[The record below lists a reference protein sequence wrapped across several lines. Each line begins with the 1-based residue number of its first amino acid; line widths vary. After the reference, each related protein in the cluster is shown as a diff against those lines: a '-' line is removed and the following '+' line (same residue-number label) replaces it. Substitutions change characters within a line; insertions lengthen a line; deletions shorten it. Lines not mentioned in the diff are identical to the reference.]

1 MTLIGS
7 KGGGGGTFKQRPDT
21 LRSNDTFEALMGVG
35 AGPMKGPTRGLKS
48 VTINGTPVEDETGK
62 LNFENFLVIF
72 ADGDPAKFPQIADLR
87 LGAGAAP
94 VGINVSLTNTSGGS
108 TPGPWVTRTI
118 PNVNADFIDLRFVV
132 SQLYRQDKKGIYE
145 AEANLHVEMKP
156 SGSTN
161 WINPMLA
168 NPSQQY
174 SEQGFV
180 DDVYRLYVPAANY
193 DPSGYWAPETN
204 NGYFKI
210 FGKTNSPA
218 VHELRITVP
227 NQGAYANKSWDIRVR
242 LIERDTLDADPDF
255 EKRTISWESA
265 SAGYNTKY
273 GSHED
278 WRGLAWLQIY
288 GKATD
293 QINSTPEVAV
303 VCDTLIVPVPPASV
317 FNPDTRQYT
326 GALWDGSWTQAFT
339 TDPAWVINGLIVD
352 SLHGMSSV
360 AVGSTLNKWDALE
373 ASKWCSQLVP
383 DGAGGMHPRYSMN
396 LSINE
401 TIDAREFVQYLA
413 GAVGGIA
420 WEDTGGEWRIR
431 MDKPENPVD
440 IFTLETIEGDFSYSN
455 TDVDTRFND
464 ITIVFKNE
472 EFDYREDRVRVVS
485 NPHIAKFGR
494 KPTTIVAVGC
504 TNRQEALRRGMLR
517 LRAATREVRSVTFR
531 TNRRG
536 RLLERLDTILVADT
550 ELNVLLDTEFN
561 TRSTGRIVAVA
572 PDRSWIEV
580 RDPLR
585 LELGVAYSINFTKPN
600 PDYNPNATSEPT
612 SPDYD
617 KPTLVQTIGLVNNS
631 SQRGDVVR
639 LYLASPLPADVAE
652 NANLS
657 LVANGLPALPKA
669 YRVLDIEE
677 DGEFFT
683 ISAIELD
690 TGKWAAA
697 DNVTEDDTVFIA
709 PDAIVPPPTNLVSYI
724 SVFDGERTAR
734 QAINLNWDRPASR
747 FLAGFKVDYAVNGGP
762 WIPFAERT
770 AINSL
775 ELVDPVP
782 GNYQFRVYSVDRRGA
797 LSEPAYNNRN
807 VDEIDPGAL
816 VGLDKIDVEDGLIWG
831 GAEPL
836 DMGRLDNRLQ
846 EWDEV
851 NGDGKPEDNAT
862 VGGRV
867 GSNIKRPD
875 GAIANPGELL
885 NSEIDLEAAGRLTY
899 RPLPDAPPVELG
911 RITPQGLGVVTEAA
925 FRRAEDDIDQLGRA
939 LATAL
944 DEASSTRAT
953 FRDAGFYVDA
963 ATSQIRIHA
972 IEQTNERVSTAEIR
986 LNAAEA
992 NINLRAT
999 NSFVLEQIALAVIDP
1014 SQIAELTDIFLR
1026 LGAAEL
1032 DIDGLNATVT
1042 TLATVTELSLV
1053 QGRITTAEEA
1063 IDALEGTI
1071 TTKVDTTTFDAL
1083 ATRVTNAE
1091 TTLTAIGDTASIINA
1106 VSATRLIEKAQ
1117 DDNAEADLRSLLLGD
1132 KVNREQV
1139 AAAAAA
1145 RQELT
1150 ARIVDG
1156 DAAEAAF
1163 RLALEVRVGA
1173 TEAAV
1178 ATESIARAS
1187 ADSALATQI
1196 TQLTASTTTSINSL
1210 TTSIANETSAR
1221 TTAINAEADA
1231 RIAAINAEAAARG
1244 TAITAEETARIAAIN
1259 AERAQTLEDVA
1270 AEAAARAAAV
1280 STLNAA
1286 ITSEQTARTDADTA
1300 LATSIT
1306 NLSASL
1312 TSNVT
1317 TLQTNI
1323 NNANQARIDGDG
1335 ALAASISALNAEL
1348 DTEVSNRA
1356 AAVESETQARVAA
1369 DGLIA
1374 AGLAQ
1379 QVTAGR
1385 VVEGQASELADL
1397 LLGALLNNDK
1407 NRREVNGA
1415 VAGARQEITAQI
1427 VSEVEALSTRI
1438 LALVARVAGNEA
1450 SIIQESL
1457 ARVTAVE
1464 SLATSITSL
1473 NASFTGALSA
1483 EATARTNAIAA
1494 EATTRAAA
1502 ISAETA
1508 ARTDSVNTLT
1518 NGLSNALGRLDD
1530 EELARL
1536 QGDQAEA
1543 TARAAALTAEANAR
1557 IAAINAEA
1565 AARGTA
1571 LTAEEN
1577 ARIAA
1582 INAEIAAREAA
1593 VTTLTASISNEAI
1606 ARANADGALAGQIS
1620 TLNTTV
1626 AGQSATLTT
1635 FGESINGLR
1644 ARWGAKVDINGRV
1657 TGFVLNGD
1665 ADETDATFVVD
1676 NFKVV
1681 DPDTGAAFL
1690 DADADGLRLQNGKVI
1705 MNNGTNMLVMG
1716 AGFGVDNQFVMWF
1729 GPSRGISAC
1738 NEADALFF
1746 LDVTGDG
1753 EYGLRLGS
1761 NFYKNSGTG
1770 TSTAADASV
1779 TVGPF
1784 VTDGGSKQ
1792 VNLSFRYLR
1801 TAQISSA
1808 FAYTGTPQAVVR
1820 LERRVGTGSFE
1831 MVQDFTFNGTVSGTD
1846 PVGSE
1851 PGLAIVQINQAGSF
1865 TDTTSGTADFTYRAR
1880 IISRSVSGLTSTVTA
1895 EQSLTQEVELI
1906 ITEQIT

>member
-62 LNFENFLVIF
+62 LNFENFLVVF
-72 ADGDPAKFPQIADLR
+72 ADGDPAKFPQIAELR

-108 TPGPWVTRTI
+108 TPGPWVTRTV

-193 DPSGYWAPETN
+193 DPSGYWAPEAN
-204 NGYFKI
+204 NGYFKV

-242 LIERDTLDADPDF
+242 LIERDTLDADPNF

-273 GSHED
+273 GAHED
-278 WRGLAWLQIY
+278 WRGLAWLKIY

-352 SLHGMSSV
+352 SLHGLSSV

-420 WEDTGGEWRIR
+420 WEDTGGEWRLR

-440 IFTLETIEGDFSYSN
+440 IFTLETIEGDFSYAN

-464 ITIVFKNE
+464 ITIVFRNE

-485 NPHIAKFGR
+485 NAHIAKYGR

-536 RLLERLDTILVADT
+536 RLLERLDTILVADS

-617 KPTLVQTIGLVNNS
+617 KPTLVQTVGLVNNS

-639 LYLASPLPADVAE
+639 LYLASPLPTDVAE

-846 EWDEV
+846 DWDEV

-862 VGGRV
+862 YGAPGDSPLGDDDNARSVVEAMRQNSIMTAQVALENSTWRLEVDDILQVAPGVTIREVIDELGARV
-867 GSNIKRPD
+867 NNIDVWVQLRRSVD
-875 GAIANPGELL
+875 TEGNAEWSLTAQNSTGAITGVRNLLTGENLGKLSFVADILEAVDPNGGNPVRIFSYGLDNRLILENAYIKNLEVGVVKTG
-885 NSEIDLEAAGRLTY
+885 NIDLNQITEGPEWEANFAGATG
-899 RPLPDAPPVELG
+899 DTLG
-911 RITPQGLGVVTEAA
+911 
-925 FRRAEDDIDQLGRA
+925 
-939 LATAL
+939 
-944 DEASSTRAT
+944 ASST
-953 FRDAGFYVDA
+953 GVW
-963 ATSQIRIHA
+963 
-972 IEQTNERVSTAEIR
+972 AE
-986 LNAAEA
+986 
-992 NINLRAT
+992 
-999 NSFVLEQIALAVIDP
+999 FGHP
-1014 SQIAELTDIFLR
+1014 
-1026 LGAAEL
+1026 GAKC
-1032 DIDGLNATVT
+1032 
-1042 TLATVTELSLV
+1042 SM
-1053 QGRITTAEEA
+1053 
-1063 IDALEGTI
+1063 
-1071 TTKVDTTTFDAL
+1071 TFDSLPVGSMVQIQMHFNAQR
-1083 ATRVTNAE
+1083 TGSDNDRVN
-1091 TTLTAIGDTASIINA
+1091 
-1106 VSATRLIEKAQ
+1106 
-1117 DDNAEADLRSLLLGD
+1117 
-1132 KVNREQV
+1132 
-1139 AAAAAA
+1139 
-1145 RQELT
+1145 
-1150 ARIVDG
+1150 
-1156 DAAEAAF
+1156 F
-1163 RLALEVRVGA
+1163 RLKRIGPTGTTYHPITYLAGA
-1173 TEAAV
+1173 PNFPLV
-1178 ATESIARAS
+1178 
-1187 ADSALATQI
+1187 
-1196 TQLTASTTTSINSL
+1196 LTWLWRDSIN
-1210 TTSIANETSAR
+1210 
-1221 TTAINAEADA
+1221 
-1231 RIAAINAEAAARG
+1231 
-1244 TAITAEETARIAAIN
+1244 
-1259 AERAQTLEDVA
+1259 
-1270 AEAAARAAAV
+1270 
-1280 STLNAA
+1280 
-1286 ITSEQTARTDADTA
+1286 
-1300 LATSIT
+1300 
-1306 NLSASL
+1306 
-1312 TSNVT
+1312 
-1317 TLQTNI
+1317 
-1323 NNANQARIDGDG
+1323 
-1335 ALAASISALNAEL
+1335 
-1348 DTEVSNRA
+1348 
-1356 AAVESETQARVAA
+1356 
-1369 DGLIA
+1369 
-1374 AGLAQ
+1374 
-1379 QVTAGR
+1379 
-1385 VVEGQASELADL
+1385 
-1397 LLGALLNNDK
+1397 
-1407 NRREVNGA
+1407 
-1415 VAGARQEITAQI
+1415 VAGAYDY
-1427 VSEVEALSTRI
+1427 RI
-1438 LALVARVAGNEA
+1438 EYYRVVDRMSYFNC
-1450 SIIQESL
+1450 
-1457 ARVTAVE
+1457 R
-1464 SLATSITSL
+1464 
-1473 NASFTGALSA
+1473 
-1483 EATARTNAIAA
+1483 AIA
-1494 EATTRAAA
+1494 
-1502 ISAETA
+1502 
-1508 ARTDSVNTLT
+1508 
-1518 NGLSNALGRLDD
+1518 
-1530 EELARL
+1530 
-1536 QGDQAEA
+1536 
-1543 TARAAALTAEANAR
+1543 
-1557 IAAINAEA
+1557 IA
-1565 AARGTA
+1565 
-1571 LTAEEN
+1571 
-1577 ARIAA
+1577 
-1582 INAEIAAREAA
+1582 
-1593 VTTLTASISNEAI
+1593 
-1606 ARANADGALAGQIS
+1606 
-1620 TLNTTV
+1620 
-1626 AGQSATLTT
+1626 
-1635 FGESINGLR
+1635 
-1644 ARWGAKVDINGRV
+1644 
-1657 TGFVLNGD
+1657 
-1665 ADETDATFVVD
+1665 
-1676 NFKVV
+1676 
-1681 DPDTGAAFL
+1681 
-1690 DADADGLRLQNGKVI
+1690 GK
-1705 MNNGTNMLVMG
+1705 
-1716 AGFGVDNQFVMWF
+1716 
-1729 GPSRGISAC
+1729 R
-1738 NEADALFF
+1738 
-1746 LDVTGDG
+1746 
-1753 EYGLRLGS
+1753 
-1761 NFYKNSGTG
+1761 
-1770 TSTAADASV
+1770 
-1779 TVGPF
+1779 
-1784 VTDGGSKQ
+1784 
-1792 VNLSFRYLR
+1792 
-1801 TAQISSA
+1801 
-1808 FAYTGTPQAVVR
+1808 
-1820 LERRVGTGSFE
+1820 
-1831 MVQDFTFNGTVSGTD
+1831 
-1846 PVGSE
+1846 
-1851 PGLAIVQINQAGSF
+1851 
-1865 TDTTSGTADFTYRAR
+1865 
-1880 IISRSVSGLTSTVTA
+1880 
-1895 EQSLTQEVELI
+1895 
-1906 ITEQIT
+1906 

>member
-21 LRSNDTFEALMGVG
+21 LRSNDTFEALMGIC
-35 AGPMKGPTRGLKS
+35 AGPVKGPTRGLKS

-62 LNFENFLVIF
+62 LNFENFLVVF
-72 ADGDPAKFPQIADLR
+72 ADGDPAKFPQIAELR

-94 VGINVSLTNTSGGS
+94 VGINVSLTNTSDGS
-108 TPGPWVTRTI
+108 TPGPWVTRTV

-242 LIERDTLDADPDF
+242 LIERDTLDADPNF

-265 SAGYNTKY
+265 SAGFNIKY

-278 WRGLAWLQIY
+278 WRGVAWLQIY

-352 SLHGMSSV
+352 SLHGLSSV

-420 WEDTGGEWRIR
+420 WEDTGGEWRLR

-440 IFTLETIEGDFSYSN
+440 IFTLETIEGDFSYAN

-464 ITIVFKNE
+464 ITIVFRNE

-485 NPHIAKFGR
+485 NAHIAKYGR

-536 RLLERLDTILVADT
+536 RLLERLDTILVADS

-639 LYLASPLPADVAE
+639 LYLASPLPTDVAE

-807 VDEIDPGAL
+807 VNEIDPGAL

-862 VGGRV
+862 VGAPAGTLVGGVPAEQLVGQVQQVDTDLEDAKTQIDDLFATYGSTASAAASAQEAATSAFNAANQAANSQAARLASEGARDVALQAQANSEVARNNAQAAQSAAETARNVAQAEAQAAAGSASTAAGHATTATSKASEALGSASAAAASALVATSRAGDAANSASAANTSAQSAASSATQAGNSASAASSSVVSAQIAASIVAPSTFRDGGTYFSALFGDEETSFRPEQSYGYSYPVTSDYGKVLRSSNQAGYLHVTLRRRIRPAEHSRRFRLVVRGRQVINPAQGNAILVAAIYGMGNNWQTICYGGWEDLFNDTSALAQLNVAAGVVTVSCEFSLRQTPGVDPLGNIPTDGVTV
-867 GSNIKRPD
+867 GCYVVNQ
-875 GAIANPGELL
+875 ANPGVWDSGVYDIISMELSDITEQH
-885 NSEIDLEAAGRLTY
+885 NAQQAAAASAGSASSAAASESNAIQQASAAQQS
-899 RPLPDAPPVELG
+899 AN
-911 RITPQGLGVVTEAA
+911 
-925 FRRAEDDIDQLGRA
+925 
-939 LATAL
+939 LATTRAG
-944 DEASSTRAT
+944 EAST
-953 FRDAGFYVDA
+953 FASQA
-963 ATSQIRIHA
+963 ATSA
-972 IEQTNERVSTAEIR
+972 SGAAGSASTASSQAALAASAR
-986 LNAAEA
+986 NAAQA
-992 NINLRAT
+992 ASQASIPDNFLDPNNWVSYNDWGGSLLIGNGLAT
-999 NSFVLEQIALAVIDP
+999 TFNGGSITGKFHLPLVVGQRYRLTMRHRVVNQGGGNFYLGVRTFPSLIIQWAYSAPSGPIGQWQTTTVEFAGSDIGYPNETGISPQALIGYPNASDGEI
-1014 SQIAELTDIFLR
+1014 SMLR
-1026 LGAAEL
+1026 LE
-1032 DIDGLNATVT
+1032 N
-1042 TLATVTELSLV
+1042 
-1053 QGRITTAEEA
+1053 ITSEA
-1063 IDALEGTI
+1063 Q
-1071 TTKVDTTTFDAL
+1071 
-1083 ATRVTNAE
+1083 
-1091 TTLTAIGDTASIINA
+1091 
-1106 VSATRLIEKAQ
+1106 SAQ
-1117 DDNAEADLRSLLLGD
+1117 S
-1132 KVNREQV
+1132 
-1139 AAAAAA
+1139 AAASLTHSQNAAA
-1145 RQELT
+1145 SSDAAGASASAAQSSRL
-1150 ARIVDG
+1150 
-1156 DAAEAAF
+1156 AAEAA
-1163 RLALEVRVGA
+1163 
-1173 TEAAV
+1173 
-1178 ATESIARAS
+1178 
-1187 ADSALATQI
+1187 
-1196 TQLTASTTTSINSL
+1196 NS
-1210 TTSIANETSAR
+1210 S
-1221 TTAINAEADA
+1221 
-1231 RIAAINAEAAARG
+1231 
-1244 TAITAEETARIAAIN
+1244 
-1259 AERAQTLEDVA
+1259 AQTA
-1270 AEAAARAAAV
+1270 A
-1280 STLNAA
+1280 SNAA
-1286 ITSEQTARTDADTA
+1286 SSSSAAGVHAATA
-1300 LATSIT
+1300 
-1306 NLSASL
+1306 
-1312 TSNVT
+1312 
-1317 TLQTNI
+1317 QTN
-1323 NNANQARIDGDG
+1323 AN
-1335 ALAASISALNAEL
+1335 LAATYR
-1348 DTEVSNRA
+1348 D
-1356 AAVESETQARVAA
+1356 QA
-1369 DGLIA
+1369 DGH
-1374 AGLAQ
+1374 
-1379 QVTAGR
+1379 
-1385 VVEGQASELADL
+1385 
-1397 LLGALLNNDK
+1397 
-1407 NRREVNGA
+1407 
-1415 VAGARQEITAQI
+1415 
-1427 VSEVEALSTRI
+1427 
-1438 LALVARVAGNEA
+1438 
-1450 SIIQESL
+1450 
-1457 ARVTAVE
+1457 
-1464 SLATSITSL
+1464 
-1473 NASFTGALSA
+1473 
-1483 EATARTNAIAA
+1483 
-1494 EATTRAAA
+1494 
-1502 ISAETA
+1502 
-1508 ARTDSVNTLT
+1508 
-1518 NGLSNALGRLDD
+1518 
-1530 EELARL
+1530 
-1536 QGDQAEA
+1536 
-1543 TARAAALTAEANAR
+1543 
-1557 IAAINAEA
+1557 
-1565 AARGTA
+1565 
-1571 LTAEEN
+1571 
-1577 ARIAA
+1577 
-1582 INAEIAAREAA
+1582 
-1593 VTTLTASISNEAI
+1593 
-1606 ARANADGALAGQIS
+1606 RANALSSASAANGSAVSAAGSASSAATQASLA
-1620 TLNTTV
+1620 
-1626 AGQSATLTT
+1626 ATY
-1635 FGESINGLR
+1635 S
-1644 ARWGAKVDINGRV
+1644 
-1657 TGFVLNGD
+1657 
-1665 ADETDATFVVD
+1665 
-1676 NFKVV
+1676 
-1681 DPDTGAAFL
+1681 
-1690 DADADGLRLQNGKVI
+1690 ADAGNAAASTFPRVI
-1705 MNNGTNMLVMG
+1705 T
-1716 AGFGVDNQFVMWF
+1716 A
-1729 GPSRGISAC
+1729 
-1738 NEADALFF
+1738 
-1746 LDVTGDG
+1746 
-1753 EYGLRLGS
+1753 
-1761 NFYKNSGTG
+1761 
-1770 TSTAADASV
+1770 TS
-1779 TVGPF
+1779 
-1784 VTDGGSKQ
+1784 Q
-1792 VNLSFRYLR
+1792 
-1801 TAQISSA
+1801 
-1808 FAYTGTPQAVVR
+1808 
-1820 LERRVGTGSFE
+1820 
-1831 MVQDFTFNGTVSGTD
+1831 
-1846 PVGSE
+1846 
-1851 PGLAIVQINQAGSF
+1851 
-1865 TDTTSGTADFTYRAR
+1865 
-1880 IISRSVSGLTSTVTA
+1880 
-1895 EQSLTQEVELI
+1895 
-1906 ITEQIT
+1906 